1 MRRGWVDAL
10 TAQTRV
16 RRVVDGLVAALIIAA
31 LVVAVW
37 CGITALRDKPTDDP
51 HLYGIAVVE
60 VLLLVQVAIVIVRL
74 AQGDRPSELATFLA
88 YLILV
93 PFVLPI
99 GFVLSLI
106 ERTRWGS
113 VILGVAALTLA
124 VLVVRL
130 QDLWGTIGG

>member
-1 MRRGWVDAL
+1 VAL
-10 TAQTRV
+10 V
-16 RRVVDGLVAALIIAA
+16 IAALI
-31 LVVAVW
+31 LAVW
-37 CGITALRDKPTDDP
+37 CGVTALRNKPTDDP
-51 HLYGIAVVE
+51 HLYGIAVAE

-74 AQGDRPSELATFLA
+74 AQGDRPAEFATFLA
-88 YLILV
+88 YLILT

-99 GFVLSLI
+99 GFLLSLV

-113 VILGVAALTLA
+113 VILGIAALTLA

>member
-1 MRRGWVDAL
+1 M
-10 TAQTRV
+10 
-16 RRVVDGLVAALIIAA
+16 VDGLAVALIIAA
-31 LVVAVW
+31 LIVAVW
-37 CGITALRDKPTDDP
+37 CGITALRNKPTDDP

-60 VLLLVQVAIVIVRL
+60 VLLLVQVTIVIVRL
-74 AQGDRPSELATFLA
+74 AHGDRPAEFATFLA

-113 VILGVAALTLA
+113 AILGIAGLTLA
-124 VLVVRL
+124 VLVIRL
-130 QDLWGTIGG
+130 QDLWGTVGG

>member
-1 MRRGWVDAL
+1 
-10 TAQTRV
+10 
-16 RRVVDGLVAALIIAA
+16 VVDGLVVALITTA
-31 LVVAVW
+31 LILAVW
-37 CGITALRDKPTDDP
+37 CGTTALRDKPTDDP

-60 VLLLVQVAIVIVRL
+60 ILLLAQVAIVIARL
-74 AQGDRPSELATFLA
+74 AQGDQPAEFATFLA

-99 GFVLSLI
+99 GFLLSLI

-113 VILGVAALTLA
+113 VILGIAALTLA

-130 QDLWGTIGG
+130 QDLWGTVGG